1 MSLQL
6 CGKQC
11 TRLFDVPLVH
21 LVPPAHLVAKNL
33 LGPC

>member
-6 CGKQC
+6 CGKQW

-21 LVPPAHLVAKNL
+21 PVHLVAKNL